1 MKTMKKILAVTMC
14 LMLLVS
20 TGFATVATETRRME
34 TAADAEEWIRTLL
47 GDHPEELDET
57 GNLSDAM
64 TAALAP
70 SGGMA
75 GFAKQLAAYGTI
87 VKIDPA
93 QEGEMKGY
101 QLFAVPCIFTGK
113 SLDIV
118 LVAKDGVIE
127 GIQFAGFTG
136 EPLVEEESDTYDSID
151 LALPYPVLDGELP
164 GILTV
169 PKGDGPFP
177 VVILLQGSGASDKD
191 EAFGTHKPFLDIA
204 EGLAE
209 YGIAVYRFDKPN
221 YVYPEELAVKK
232 DATLKDEYL
241 DDAVAAVQ
249 LMAEQEKID
258 PERIFV
264 LGHSLGANAIPAAAR
279 ELRDAPVNACGFIMM
294 AASTKRIDENIREQY
309 DFIFSLMEEVPKELQ
324 AEKEFLFAQL
334 DRLEDPDSLTED
346 DTIMGAYSAYWKW
359 MLDYDILQAAEEITQ
374 PVLLLQGEEDYQVT
388 KEDYSVWK
396 EALGDRENWTM
407 ILYPGLTHIFMPGLK
422 TEGSAAYERDGKVQ
436 ENVIADIAAFV
447 LEVSSNP

>member
-1 MKTMKKILAVTMC
+1 MKTMRKILAMVLS

-20 TGFATVATETRRME
+20 TGFATVETETRRVE

-57 GNLSDAM
+57 GNLSEAM
-64 TAALAP
+64 TEALAQI
-70 SGGMA
+70 GGTA
-75 GFAKQLAAYGTI
+75 GFAQQLYAYGTI
-87 VKIDPA
+87 VRIDPA
-93 QEGEMKGY
+93 QEGTVQGY
-101 QLFAVPCIFTGK
+101 QLFAVPCLFTEK
-113 SLDIV
+113 PMDIV
-118 LVAKDGVIE
+118 LVAKDGVVE
-127 GIQFAGFTG
+127 GIQFAKYSG
-136 EPLVEEESDTYDSID
+136 EPAAEEESETYDSID
-151 LALPYPVLDGELP
+151 LALPYPALDGELP
-164 GILTV
+164 GVLTV

-177 VVILLQGSGASDKD
+177 VVILLQGSGATDKD
-191 EAFGTHKPFLDIA
+191 EAFGNLKPFRDLA

-221 YVYPEELAVKK
+221 YVYPAELAVKK

-258 PERIFV
+258 PDRIFV

-279 ELRDAPVNACGFIMM
+279 ELADAPVKARGFIMM
-294 AASTKRIDENIREQY
+294 AASTKGIDENIREQY
-309 DFIFSLMEEVPKELQ
+309 DFIFSLMEEVPEEAL
-324 AEKEFLFAQL
+324 AEKEFIFAEL
-334 DRLEDPDSLTED
+334 DKLKDPDSLTED

-388 KEDYSVWK
+388 TEDYAVWK
-396 EALGDRENWTM
+396 EALGNKENWTM

-422 TEGSAAYERDGKVQ
+422 TEGSAAYERDGKIQ

-447 LEVSSNP
+447 LETGSNP